1 MKREIRGEK
10 RRAQE
15 HDDAAENQGPMEIGQ
30 TRKAG
35 DAQSGPRMQDQI
47 DGRESGEVA
56 AARQVGARRPKGDPG
71 GASEGR

>member
-1 MKREIRGEK
+1 
-10 RRAQE
+10 
-15 HDDAAENQGPMEIGQ
+15 MEIGQ

-47 DGRESGEVA
+47 DGREFGEVA